1 MAKLTNK
8 YDVVQMGDT
17 PDFMSGVYD
26 VLEKYLDPEYQ
37 MRRRAE
43 KEEQRRYENERA
55 VEADRYNK
63 EFDFK
68 LNEYN
73 DAKERQ
79 DRIDKKNALTD
90 LNNEFY
96 SNITIM
102 RESGASAEDMVDFIS
117 GYKNE
122 STVYGD
128 NISIDKIDPIA
139 NSYMDKAQF
148 INNANNFLANPTQE
162 DYNSLITQM
171 GDNPNNINYF
181 NNRVK
186 PEYEKFVNE
195 KQSQEAIGILGNYFN
210 VDNSLIS
217 SVKNLKDGKGVETLS
232 TIIDFKT
239 NQQNLSNK
247 NKRALAN
254 ELIQLQPE
262 ETASDAQIQKIAAL
276 NNLGYNMLLKLGDL
290 GSVEN
295 DEENKS
301 GKISFGKFNP
311 RTIKDNARVLVND
324 EELTGREFKQK
335 YGQANFTEENLKN
348 IQVFDPT
355 KTAETQVAGFGKGR
369 GMRTVRKTSPSIQSR
384 KIPTKQEVDRVA
396 RELGFTEDKFPKG
409 SIQYMQLLVKLR
421 KRFPSYD
428 FGS

>member
-8 YDVVQMGDT
+8 YDVVQMGET
-17 PDFMSGVYD
+17 PDFMSGVYN

-37 MRRRAE
+37 MRLRAE
-43 KEEQRRYENERA
+43 KEEQKRYENEKR

-73 DAKERQ
+73 DAKQRQ
-79 DRIDKKNALTD
+79 ETIDKKNALND

-102 RESGASAEDMVDFIS
+102 RENGASAEDMVDFIS

-148 INNANNFLANPTQE
+148 INNANNFLANPTEE

-181 NNRVK
+181 NTRVK

-195 KQSQEAIGILGNYFN
+195 KQSQDAIGILGSYFE
-210 VDNSLIS
+210 VDSSIIS

-232 TIIDFKT
+232 TIIDFQT
-239 NQQNLSNK
+239 NQQNLSDK

-262 ETASDAQIQKIAAL
+262 ETASDAQIQKISAL
-276 NNLGYNMLLKLGDL
+276 NNLGYSMLLKLGDL

-295 DEENKS
+295 NENNKS

-311 RTIKDNARVLVND
+311 RTIKDNAKVLVND

-355 KTAETQVAGFGKGR
+355 TTFSD
-369 GMRTVRKTSPSIQSR
+369 SPSISGFGPGFKTKPKSQSR
-384 KIPTKQEVDRVA
+384 KIPTKQEVDKVA
-396 RELGFTEDKFPKG
+396 KELGFTEDKFPKG
-409 SIQYMQLLVKLR
+409 SIQYMQLLDKLR